1 MGYLTIKQIKDNN
14 IDIQSTNQ
22 YYSVGYNTDYL
33 KLSSISLQ
41 LKNITII
48 ENSGYYIYINDKK
61 SINDIQILDSFLS
74 KHIPNYKC
82 ILHNSYNK
90 QSQLINYLYLK
101 KNNYLDNFMK
111 KFTGNEI
118 YINIIKLKKTASHTF
133 PIVYMLK

>member
-1 MGYLTIKQIKDNN
+1 MGHLTIKQIKDNN
-14 IDIQSTNQ
+14 INIQSTNI
-22 YYSVGYNTDYL
+22 YYSLGYNTDYL

-41 LKNITII
+41 LKNVSII

-61 SINDIQILDSFLS
+61 SINNIQLLDSFLF

-90 QSQLINYLYLK
+90 QSQLINYLYFK

-111 KFTGNEI
+111 LFTGNEI

-133 PIVYMLK
+133 PIVYVL

>member
-14 IDIQSTNQ
+14 INIQSTNQ

-41 LKNITII
+41 LKNVSIT
-48 ENSGYYIYINDKK
+48 ENSGYYVYINDKK
-61 SINDIQILDSFLS
+61 SINDIQLLDSFLS

-111 KFTGNEI
+111 KFSGNEI
-118 YINIIKLKKTASHTF
+118 YINIIKLKKNASHTF
-133 PIVYMLK
+133 PIVYVL

>member
-14 IDIQSTNQ
+14 INIHSSNL

-111 KFTGNEI
+111 NFSGSEI